1 MPDLELFSARICPF
15 AHRSRLALAEK
26 GLPHRIVE
34 IALRNKPDWYDEVSP
49 LGKVPALRQGDFCL
63 CESLV
68 INEYVNELGEQNPLL
83 PQEPRKRGRA
93 RLWIALF
100 DDQIVP
106 GFYRLLKADQP
117 EKRNQAKA
125 SLAAGLKRLE
135 EGLQEN
141 PGPYWCGDTVSL
153 TDMAIYPWFERWPVL
168 EHYRDY
174 PLAAQYA
181 RLQDWITAMQE
192 REAVISHREEADF
205 YIAEYADYA
214 AGTR

>member
-1 MPDLELFSARICPF
+1 MPDIELFSARVCPF

-34 IALRNKPDWYDEVSP
+34 INLRNKPDWFGEISP
-49 LGKVPALRQGDFCL
+49 LGKVPALRQGDFRL

-68 INEYVNELGEQNPLL
+68 INEYVNDRDTQQPLL
-83 PQEPRKRGRA
+83 PQDPRQRARA

-100 DDQIVP
+100 DDQVVP
-106 GFYRLLKADQP
+106 GFYRLLKA
-117 EKRNQAKA
+117 NQADKRHQA
-125 SLAAGLKRLE
+125 ETSLAAGLKRLE

-168 EHYRDY
+168 EHYRNY

-181 RLQDWITAMQE
+181 RLHDWITAMQE
-192 REAVISHREEADF
+192 RDAVVSHREDAGF
-205 YIAEYADYA
+205 YLDEYADYA